1 MRGLRHEIVGMRY
14 EVFRRF
20 NSWLTLWSDYASQ
33 CSQTTLKIF
42 RFIKL
47 LIPTPW
53 SMSSQTALVPLSV
66 SSQTTRTHIFWSI
79 SSYTTLKIFRF
90 TKLLLIINCII
101 PTAYSQIG
109 TWRTHFNY
117 LNAKDLAI
125 VEKNIYCVTE
135 NGFFYYDTEVKQAI
149 KLSKIDGFTET
160 GIAKIGYNSSL
171 KTLVIAYQT
180 GNIDLLTV
188 NAKGEPTKI
197 INIPLLKEST
207 SIQGNKAVNHIQF
220 KDKIAYLAYDFG
232 LVVLDVEKQD
242 IRETYQNLGNNGSL
256 INIYKTIFT
265 PDSIYLSTSQGI
277 RSARFASNVNL
288 QFFGNWKTLITKN
301 LSISNFQ
308 NGIILASDLGEI
320 FTFQNGKYGN
330 FMTFSGKIQNI
341 EFVNNQ
347 EYSIRT
353 LNSISILNITNLQI
367 NKINEAKIQQ
377 PRQLKSETVGKYW
390 IADYENGLLSNSE
403 GNYKNYSP
411 SSLDTLYQTRRDS
424 IVLDL
429 DGNRWIRQGN
439 FSGILVISPKN
450 QRQFVS
456 TGAGS
461 GNLPSSTVKSLAID
475 RDGQVWIGTD
485 RGVVVFDN
493 PSAVF
498 SGKNFDAYTPVFER
512 RRLLGNETVTSIA
525 IDGGNRKW
533 MGTRNGIFLF
543 SPDGTELVSNFNE
556 KNSPLPS
563 NEISYITAE
572 SNTGEV
578 YIRTPKGMVSYR
590 GTATEGT
597 LKQDENGV
605 KVFPNPV
612 RPDFEG
618 QIGIEGLVE
627 NAFVKIT
634 DIAGNLVFETRAN
647 GGTAV
652 WNGRTLSGGRV
663 ETGIYLIFS
672 ANKKGE
678 ETLVS
683 RLAVVK

>member
-1 MRGLRHEIVGMRY
+1 MIGLRYEVVGMRY
-14 EVFRRF
+14 EVFSHF
-20 NSWLTLWSDYASQ
+20 ILWLVFMGSPRPIPTCVSNLSRL
-33 CSQTTLKIF
+33 TITRLTKL
-42 RFIKL
+42 FIL
-47 LIPTPW
+47 FHFLFPTENFLIPKTN
-53 SMSSQTALVPLSV
+53 A
-66 SSQTTRTHIFWSI
+66 
-79 SSYTTLKIFRF
+79 
-90 TKLLLIINCII
+90 
-101 PTAYSQIG
+101 QIG

-117 LNAKDLAI
+117 LNTKDLAI

-135 NGFFYYDTEVKQAI
+135 NGFFYYDTEAKQTV

-160 GIAKIGYNSSL
+160 GITKIGYNLSL
-171 KTLVIAYQT
+171 KTLVITYQT

-188 NAKGEPTKI
+188 NTKGEPIKI
-197 INIPLLKEST
+197 INIPLLKESA
-207 SIQGNKAVNHIQF
+207 SIQGNKAVNHIQI

-232 LVVLDVEKQD
+232 LVLLDIEKQD
-242 IRETYQNLGNNGSL
+242 IRETYQNLGDNGSS
-256 INIYKTIFT
+256 INVYKTVLT

-277 RSARFASNVNL
+277 RRAKFAPSVNL
-288 QFFGNWKTLITKN
+288 QFFGNWKTLIAKN

-308 NGIILASDLGEI
+308 NEIILASDLGEI

-330 FMTFSGKIQNI
+330 FINFSGKIEDI
-341 EFVNNQ
+341 ELVNNQ
-347 EYSIRT
+347 EYFIKT
-353 LNSISILNITNLQI
+353 LNSVSILSNVNLQI
-367 NKINEAKIQQ
+367 TKINESKIRET
-377 PRQLKSETVGKYW
+377 RQLKSETIGKYW
-390 IADYENGLLSNSE
+390 IADYKNGLLSNSE
-403 GNYKNYSP
+403 GNFKSYSP
-411 SSLDTLYQTRRDS
+411 SSLDTLYQIRRDS

-439 FSGILVISPKN
+439 FGGILVISSKN

-461 GNLPSSTVKSLAID
+461 GNLPSENVKSLALD
-475 RDGQVWIGTD
+475 RDGQMWVGTD
-485 RGVVVFDN
+485 KGVVVFDN
-493 PSAVF
+493 PNAVI

-512 RRLLGNETVTSIA
+512 RRLLGNEIITSIA

-543 SPDGTELVSNFNE
+543 NSDGTELVSNFNE

-572 SNTGEV
+572 LNTGEV

-597 LKQDENGV
+597 LKQDESGV

-612 RPDFEG
+612 RPDFDG
-618 QIGIEGLVE
+618 TIGIEGLVE

-652 WNGRTLSGGRV
+652 WNGNTLSGGRV
-663 ETGIYLIFS
+663 KTGIYLIFS
-672 ANKKGE
+672 ANAKGE

>member
-1 MRGLRHEIVGMRY
+1 MQNVFSFINLGIKGL
-14 EVFRRF
+14 
-20 NSWLTLWSDYASQ
+20 WDLA
-33 CSQTTLKIF
+33 
-42 RFIKL
+42 IKVL
-47 LIPTPW
+47 QRIG
-53 SMSSQTALVPLSV
+53 SPLSV
-66 SSQTTRTHIFWSI
+66 SSQTTARI
-79 SSYTTLKIFRF
+79 YQRLTLARPAKIIILFYF
-90 TKLLLIINCII
+90 LL
-101 PTAYSQIG
+101 PTANAQIG

-117 LNAKDLAI
+117 LNTKDLAI
-125 VEKNIYCVTE
+125 VEEDIYGVSE
-135 NGFFYYDTEVKQAI
+135 NGFFYYDTEAKQAV

-160 GIAKIGYNSSL
+160 GIEKIAYNSPL

-180 GNIDLLTV
+180 GNIDLLIV
-188 NAKGEPTKI
+188 NIKGEPAKI
-197 INIPLLKEST
+197 VNIPLLKEST
-207 SIQGNKAVNHIQF
+207 SIQGNKEVNHIQF
-220 KDKIAYLAYDFG
+220 KDKIAYLSYDFG
-232 LVVLDVEKQD
+232 LVVLDIEKQD
-242 IRETYQNLGNNGSL
+242 IRETYQNLGNNGSI
-256 INIYKTIFT
+256 INIYKTVFT
-265 PDSIYLSTSQGI
+265 RDSIYLSTSQGI

-330 FMTFSGKIQNI
+330 FMKFSGKI
-341 EFVNNQ
+341 EDVELVNNQ
-347 EYSIRT
+347 EYFVKT
-353 LNSISILNITNLQI
+353 FNSISILNNTNLQI
-367 NKINEAKIQQ
+367 TKINESKIQQ
-377 PRQLKSETVGKYW
+377 PRQLKSETIGKYW
-390 IADYENGLLSNSE
+390 IADYKNGLLSNSE
-403 GNYKNYSP
+403 GSYRSYSP
-411 SSLDTLYQTRRDS
+411 TGLDTLYQTRRDS
-424 IVLDL
+424 IVVDL
-429 DGNRWIRQGN
+429 DGNRWIRQGD
-439 FSGILVISPKN
+439 FGGILVISSKN
-450 QRQFVS
+450 QRQFIFSGV
-456 TGAGS
+456 GS
-461 GNLPSSTVKSLAID
+461 GNLPSNSVKSLAID
-475 RDGQVWIGTD
+475 RDGQMWVGTD
-485 RGVVVFDN
+485 KGVVVFDN
-493 PSAVF
+493 PNAVF
-498 SGKNFDAYTPVFER
+498 NGKNFDAYTPVFER

-543 SPDGTELVSNFNE
+543 NPDGTELVSNFNE

-563 NEISYITAE
+563 SEISYITAE
-572 SNTGEV
+572 PNTGEV

-590 GTATEGT
+590 GTATEGS
-597 LKQDENGV
+597 LKQDESGV

-652 WNGRTLSGGRV
+652 WNGNTLSGGRV

-672 ANKKGE
+672 SNKKGE

>member
-1 MRGLRHEIVGMRY
+1 MLFLFH
-14 EVFRRF
+14 
-20 NSWLTLWSDYASQ
+20 
-33 CSQTTLKIF
+33 C
-42 RFIKL
+42 L
-47 LIPTPW
+47 LPIENFLLPTVN
-53 SMSSQTALVPLSV
+53 A
-66 SSQTTRTHIFWSI
+66 
-79 SSYTTLKIFRF
+79 
-90 TKLLLIINCII
+90 
-101 PTAYSQIG
+101 QIG

-117 LNAKDLAI
+117 FNAKDLAI

-135 NGFFYYDTEVKQAI
+135 NGFFYYDTEAKQTI

-160 GIAKIGYNSSL
+160 GIAKIGYNSSQ
-171 KTLVIAYQT
+171 KILVIAYKT

-188 NAKGEPTKI
+188 NAKGEPNQI

-207 SIQGNKAVNHIQF
+207 SIQGNKAVNHIRI

-232 LVVLDVEKQD
+232 LVVLDIEKQD

-256 INIYKTIFT
+256 VNIHKIVFT
-265 PDSIYLSTSQGI
+265 TDSIYLSTSQGI
-277 RSARFASNVNL
+277 RKAKFAPNVNL
-288 QFFGNWKTLITKN
+288 QFFGNWKTLIAKN

-330 FMTFSGKIQNI
+330 FMNFSGKIEDI
-341 EFVNNQ
+341 ELVNNQ
-347 EYSIRT
+347 EYFIKT
-353 LNSISILNITNLQI
+353 LNSVSILSNVNLQI
-367 NKINEAKIQQ
+367 TKINESKIQE
-377 PRQLKSETVGKYW
+377 PRQLKSETIGKYW
-390 IADYENGLLSNSE
+390 IADYKNGLLSNSE
-403 GNYKNYSP
+403 GNFKSYSP

-439 FSGILVISPKN
+439 FGGILVISSKN

-461 GNLPSSTVKSLAID
+461 GNLPSENVKSLALD
-475 RDGQVWIGTD
+475 RDGQMWVGTD
-485 RGVVVFDN
+485 KGVVVFDN
-493 PSAVF
+493 PNAVF

-512 RRLLGNETVTSIA
+512 RRLLGNEIITSIA

-543 SPDGTELVSNFNE
+543 NPDGTELVSNFNE

-572 SNTGEV
+572 LNTGEV

-597 LKQDENGV
+597 LKQDESGV

-612 RPDFEG
+612 RPDFDG
-618 QIGIEGLVE
+618 TIGIEGLVE

-647 GGTAV
+647 GGTAI
-652 WNGRTLSGGRV
+652 WNGNTLSGGRV
-663 ETGIYLIFS
+663 KTGIYLIFS
-672 ANKKGE
+672 ANAKGE

>member
-1 MRGLRHEIVGMRY
+1 MQNVFSFIKFKTKELCDWKTRFRH
-14 EVFRRF
+14 RF
-20 NSWLTLWSDYASQ
+20 STLWFA
-33 CSQTTLKIF
+33 
-42 RFIKL
+42 
-47 LIPTPW
+47 TPFA
-53 SMSSQTALVPLSV
+53 Q
-66 SSQTTRTHIFWSI
+66 
-79 SSYTTLKIFRF
+79 
-90 TKLLLIINCII
+90 LIIPFYLIL
-101 PTAYSQIG
+101 PTANAQIG

-117 LNAKDLAI
+117 LNAKDVAI

-135 NGFFYYDTEVKQAI
+135 NGFFYYDTEAKQSV

-180 GNIDLLTV
+180 GNIDLLAIDV
-188 NAKGEPTKI
+188 KGEPAKI
-197 INIPLLKEST
+197 TNISLLKESI

-220 KDKIAYLAYDFG
+220 KGKIAYLSYDFG
-232 LVVLDVEKQD
+232 LVLLDIEKQD
-242 IRETYQNLGNNGSL
+242 IRETYQNLGNNGSS
-256 INIYKTIFT
+256 INIHKTIFT
-265 PDSIYLSTSQGI
+265 PDSIYLSTSQGV
-277 RSARFASNVNL
+277 RVARFSSTINL
-288 QFFGNWKTLITKN
+288 QFFGNWKTLISRN

-308 NGIILASDLGEI
+308 NGIILASNLGEI
-320 FTFQNGKYGN
+320 FTFQNGKYEN
-330 FMTFSGKIQNI
+330 FVKFSGKIEDI
-341 EFVNNQ
+341 ELVNNQ
-347 EYSIRT
+347 AYFIKT
-353 LNSISILNITNLQI
+353 LNSISILNNSTFRID
-367 NKINEAKIQQ
+367 KIDESKIQQ
-377 PRQLKSETVGKYW
+377 PQQLKSEAISKYW
-390 IADYENGLLSNSE
+390 VADYKNGLLSNSG
-403 GNYKNYSP
+403 GNYKSYSP
-411 SSLDTLYQTRRDS
+411 NSLDTLYQTRRDS

-439 FSGILVISPKN
+439 FGGILVINSKN
-450 QRQFVS
+450 QRQFVFS
-456 TGAGS
+456 GIGL
-461 GNLPSSTVKSLAID
+461 GNLPSNSVKSLAID
-475 RDGQVWIGTD
+475 RDGQMWIGTD

-533 MGTRNGIFLF
+533 MGTKNGIFLF
-543 SPDGTELVSNFNE
+543 STDGTELVNNFNE

-563 NEISYITAE
+563 SEISYITAE
-572 SNTGEV
+572 PNTGEV

-590 GTATEGT
+590 GTATEAT
-597 LKQDENGV
+597 LKQVENDV

-612 RPDFEG
+612 RPDFDG

-634 DIAGNLVFETRAN
+634 DIAGNLVYETRAN

-652 WNGRTLSGGRV
+652 WNGNTLSGGRV
-663 ETGIYLIFS
+663 QTGVYLIFS

>member
-1 MRGLRHEIVGMRY
+1 MQNVFSFINLGIKGLWDLGIK
-14 EVFRRF
+14 VFQRIPIP
-20 NSWLTLWSDYASQ
+20 WLVSPPIRMGV
-33 CSQTTLKIF
+33 KI
-42 RFIKL
+42 
-47 LIPTPW
+47 
-53 SMSSQTALVPLSV
+53 
-66 SSQTTRTHIFWSI
+66 
-79 SSYTTLKIFRF
+79 
-90 TKLLLIINCII
+90 LLLFNFLTPTTNCFL
-101 PTAYSQIG
+101 PTANAQIG

-135 NGFFYYDTEVKQAI
+135 NGFFYYDTEAKQSI
-149 KLSKIDGFTET
+149 KLSKIDGFAEN
-160 GIAKIGYNSSL
+160 GIAKIAYNSSL
-171 KTLVIAYQT
+171 KTLIIAYQT

-188 NAKGEPTKI
+188 NAKGEPAKI
-197 INIPLLKEST
+197 TNIALLKEST
-207 SIQGNKAVNHIQF
+207 SIQDNKAANHIQF

-232 LVVLDVEKQD
+232 LVLLDVEKQD
-242 IRETYQNLGNNGSL
+242 IRETYQNLGNNGSS
-256 INIYKTIFT
+256 INIYKTVFT
-265 PDSIYLSTSQGI
+265 TDSIYLSTSQGI
-277 RSARFASNVNL
+277 RGAKFASNINL

-320 FTFQNGKYGN
+320 FTYQNGKYGN
-330 FMTFSGKIQNI
+330 FMTFSGKIEDI
-341 EFVNNQ
+341 EIINNQ
-347 EYSIRT
+347 EYFIKT
-353 LNSISILNITNLQI
+353 VNSISLLNITNLQI
-367 NKINEAKIQQ
+367 TKINESKIQQ

-390 IADYENGLLSNSE
+390 IADYKNGLLINLE
-403 GNYKNYSP
+403 GSYKSYSP
-411 SSLDTLYQTRRDS
+411 NSLDTLYQTRRDS
-424 IVLDL
+424 IVVDL
-429 DGNRWIRQGN
+429 DGNRWIRRGD
-439 FSGILVISPKN
+439 FGGILVINLKN
-450 QRQFVS
+450 QRQFVFS
-456 TGAGS
+456 GVGA
-461 GNLPSSTVKSLAID
+461 GNLPSNNVKSLALD
-475 RDGQVWIGTD
+475 RDGQMWVGTD
-485 RGVVVFDN
+485 KGVVVFDN
-493 PSAVF
+493 PSAIF

-512 RRLLGNETVTSIA
+512 RRLLGNETIASIA

-533 MGTRNGIFLF
+533 IGTKNGIFLF

-563 NEISYITAE
+563 NEILYITAE
-572 SNTGEV
+572 PNTGEV
-578 YIRTPKGMVSYR
+578 YIRTLKGMVSYR
-590 GTATEGT
+590 GTATEGS
-597 LKQDENGV
+597 LKQDENAV

-634 DIAGNLVFETRAN
+634 DVAGNLVYETRAN

-652 WNGRTLSGGRV
+652 WNGKTLAGGRV

>member
-1 MRGLRHEIVGMRY
+1 MQN
-14 EVFRRF
+14 VF
-20 NSWLTLWSDYASQ
+20 S
-33 CSQTTLKIF
+33 
-42 RFIKL
+42 FIKGIGYRVL
-47 LIPTPW
+47 GI
-53 SMSSQTALVPLSV
+53 MYEAF
-66 SSQTTRTHIFWSI
+66 RTKF
-79 SSYTTLKIFRF
+79 
-90 TKLLLIINCII
+90 LLLFQLLFLLQTFFI
-101 PTAYSQIG
+101 PKANAQIG
-109 TWRTHFNY
+109 AWQTYFNY
-117 LNAKDLAI
+117 LNTKDLAI
-125 VEKNIYCVTE
+125 VEKNIYSVSE
-135 NGFFYYDTEVKQAI
+135 NGFFYYDTEAKQSF

-160 GIAKIGYNSSL
+160 GIVKIAYNSSL
-171 KTLVIAYQT
+171 KTLIIAYQT

-197 INIPLLKEST
+197 TNISLLKEST
-207 SIQGNKAVNHIQF
+207 SIQGNKTVNHIKF
-220 KDKIAYLAYDFG
+220 KDKIAYLSYNFG
-232 LVVLDVEKQD
+232 LVLLDVEKQD
-242 IRETYQNLGNNGSL
+242 IRETYQNLGDNGSS
-256 INIYKTIFT
+256 INIYKSVFT
-265 PDSIYLSTSQGI
+265 TDSIYLSTSQGI
-277 RSARFASNVNL
+277 RVAKFSSTINL
-288 QFFGNWKTLITKN
+288 QFYGNWKTLISKN

-308 NGIILASDLGEI
+308 NGIILASNSGEI
-320 FTFQNGKYGN
+320 FTYQNGKYGN
-330 FMTFSGKIQNI
+330 FINFSGKIEDI
-341 EFVNNQ
+341 ELVNNQ

-353 LNSISILNITNLQI
+353 SNSISILNSTTLQVS
-367 NKINEAKIQQ
+367 KINELKIQQ
-377 PRQLKSETVGKYW
+377 PQQLKSETIGRYW
-390 IADYENGLLSNSE
+390 VADYKNGLLSNVE
-403 GNYKNYSP
+403 GNYKSYSP
-411 SSLDTLYQTRRDS
+411 NSLDTLYQTRRDS

-429 DGNRWIRQGN
+429 DGNRWIRRGN
-439 FSGILVISPKN
+439 SDGILVINSKN
-450 QRQFVS
+450 QRQFIFSGV
-456 TGAGS
+456 GS
-461 GNLPSSTVKSLAID
+461 GNLPSNNVKSIAID
-475 RDGQVWIGTD
+475 RDGQMWVGTD

-543 SPDGTELVSNFNE
+543 SPDGTELISNFNE

-563 NEISYITAE
+563 NEILYITAE
-572 SNTGEV
+572 LNTGEV
-578 YIRTPKGMVSYR
+578 YIRTSKGMVSYR
-590 GTATEGT
+590 GSATEGNS
-597 LKQDENGV
+597 KQDENKV

-634 DIAGNLVFETRAN
+634 DVAGNLVYETRAN

-652 WNGRTLSGGRV
+652 WNGKTLAGGRV

>member
-1 MRGLRHEIVGMRY
+1 MGLWDLGIKVISQI
-14 EVFRRF
+14 FK
-20 NSWLTLWSDYASQ
+20 LPWSVSP
-33 CSQTTLKIF
+33 QTTHA
-42 RFIKL
+42 
-47 LIPTPW
+47 
-53 SMSSQTALVPLSV
+53 TAITRIITLTPLSV
-66 SSQTTRTHIFWSI
+66 SSQTTNQHLTIIR
-79 SSYTTLKIFRF
+79 L
-90 TKLLLIINCII
+90 TKLFIIFHCLLPN
-101 PTAYSQIG
+101 ANAQIG

-117 LNAKDLAI
+117 LNTKDLAI

-135 NGFFYYDTEVKQAI
+135 NGFFYYDTEAKQAI

-160 GIAKIGYNSSL
+160 GIAKIGYNSSS

-188 NAKGEPTKI
+188 NAKGEPAKI
-197 INIPLLKEST
+197 TNISLLKESS

-232 LVVLDVEKQD
+232 LVVLDIDKQD
-242 IRETYQNLGNNGSL
+242 IRETYQNLGDNGSA
-256 INIYKTIFT
+256 INIYKTVFT

-277 RSARFASNVNL
+277 RGAKFAPNINL
-288 QFFGNWKTLITKN
+288 QYFGNWKTLISKR
-301 LSISNFQ
+301 LSMSNFQ
-308 NGIILASDLGEI
+308 NGIVLASDLGEI
-320 FTFQNGKYGN
+320 FTYQNGKYGN
-330 FMTFSGKIQNI
+330 FIKFLGKIEDI
-341 EFVNNQ
+341 ELVNNQ
-347 EYSIRT
+347 EYFIKT
-353 LNSISILNITNLQI
+353 LNAVTILNNATLQL
-367 NKINEAKIQQ
+367 NKITESKIQQ
-377 PRQLKSETVGKYW
+377 PQQLKSETIGKYW
-390 IADYENGLLSNSE
+390 IADYKNGLISNSE

-429 DGNRWIRQGN
+429 DGNRWIRQGD
-439 FSGILVISPKN
+439 FGGILIINPKN
-450 QRQFVS
+450 QRQFAF
-456 TGAGS
+456 TGIGS
-461 GNLPSSTVKSLAID
+461 GNLPSNNVKSLAID
-475 RDGQVWIGTD
+475 RDGQMWVGTD
-485 RGVVVFDN
+485 KGVVVFDN

-512 RRLLGNETVTSIA
+512 RRLLGNETITSITV
-525 IDGGNRKW
+525 DGGNRKW
-533 MGTRNGIFLF
+533 MGTKNGIFLF
-543 SPDGTELVSNFNE
+543 SPDGTELVSNFTE
-556 KNSPLPS
+556 KNSPLPI

-572 SNTGEV
+572 LNTGEV

-590 GTATEGT
+590 GSATEGS
-597 LKQDENGV
+597 LKQDESAV

-634 DIAGNLVFETRAN
+634 DVAGNLVYETRAN

-652 WNGRTLSGGRV
+652 WNGKTLAGGRV

>member
-1 MRGLRHEIVGMRY
+1 MFSFIRGLRYEIAGMN
-14 EVFRRF
+14 EVFNRLI
-20 NSWLTLWSDYASQ
+20 SWLMPSTCRCW
-33 CSQTTLKIF
+33 CF
-42 RFIKL
+42 RPNTFAK
-47 LIPTPW
+47 
-53 SMSSQTALVPLSV
+53 
-66 SSQTTRTHIFWSI
+66 
-79 SSYTTLKIFRF
+79 F
-90 TKLLLIINCII
+90 TKLLILFHCLL
-101 PTAYSQIG
+101 PTNNFLLPKVNAQIG

-125 VEKNIYCVTE
+125 VEKNIYCVTK
-135 NGFFYYDTEVKQAI
+135 NGFFYYDIEAKQTV

-160 GIAKIGYNSSL
+160 GITKIGYNSL
-171 KTLVIAYQT
+171 MKTLVIAYQT

-188 NAKGEPTKI
+188 NAKGEPIKI

-207 SIQGNKAVNHIQF
+207 SIQGNKAVNHIQI

-232 LVVLDVEKQD
+232 LVVLDIEKQD
-242 IRETYQNLGNNGSL
+242 IRETYQNLGDNGSL
-256 INIYKTIFT
+256 INIHKIVFT
-265 PDSIYLSTSQGI
+265 TDSIYLSTSQGI
-277 RSARFASNVNL
+277 RKARFAPNVNL
-288 QFFGNWKTLITKN
+288 QFFGNWKTLIAKN

-330 FMTFSGKIQNI
+330 FMNFSGKIEDI
-341 EFVNNQ
+341 ELVNNQ
-347 EYSIRT
+347 EYFIKT
-353 LNSISILNITNLQI
+353 LNSVSILSNVNLQI
-367 NKINEAKIQQ
+367 TKINESKIRE
-377 PRQLKSETVGKYW
+377 PRQLKSETIGKYW
-390 IADYENGLLSNSE
+390 IADYKNGLLSNSE
-403 GNYKNYSP
+403 GNFKSYSP
-411 SSLDTLYQTRRDS
+411 NSLDTLYQTRRDS

-429 DGNRWIRQGN
+429 DGNRWMRQGN
-439 FSGILVISPKN
+439 FSGILVVSSKN

-461 GNLPSSTVKSLAID
+461 GNLPSENVKSLALD
-475 RDGQVWIGTD
+475 RDGQMWVGTD
-485 RGVVVFDN
+485 KGVVVFDN
-493 PSAVF
+493 PNAVF

-512 RRLLGNETVTSIA
+512 RRLLGNEIITSIA

-543 SPDGTELVSNFNE
+543 NPDGTELVSNFNE

-572 SNTGEV
+572 LNTGEV

-590 GTATEGT
+590 GTATEGI
-597 LKQDENGV
+597 LKQDESGV

-612 RPDFEG
+612 RPDFDG
-618 QIGIEGLVE
+618 TIGIEGLVE

-647 GGTAV
+647 GGTAI
-652 WNGRTLSGGRV
+652 WNGNTLSGGRV
-663 ETGIYLIFS
+663 KTGIYLIFS
-672 ANKKGE
+672 ANAKGE

>member
-1 MRGLRHEIVGMRY
+1 MLILFH
-14 EVFRRF
+14 
-20 NSWLTLWSDYASQ
+20 
-33 CSQTTLKIF
+33 C
-42 RFIKL
+42 L
-47 LIPTPW
+47 LPTNN
-53 SMSSQTALVPLSV
+53 
-66 SSQTTRTHIFWSI
+66 F
-79 SSYTTLKIFRF
+79 
-90 TKLLLIINCII
+90 LLPKVN
-101 PTAYSQIG
+101 AQIG

-117 LNAKDLAI
+117 LNAIDLAI

-135 NGFFYYDTEVKQAI
+135 NGFFYYDTEAKQTV

-160 GIAKIGYNSSL
+160 GITKIGYISL
-171 KTLVIAYQT
+171 MKTLVIAYQT

-188 NAKGEPTKI
+188 NAKGEPIKI

-207 SIQGNKAVNHIQF
+207 SIQGNKAVNHIQI

-232 LVVLDVEKQD
+232 LVVLDIEKQD
-242 IRETYQNLGNNGSL
+242 IRETYQNLGDNGSL
-256 INIYKTIFT
+256 INIHKIVFT
-265 PDSIYLSTSQGI
+265 TDSIYLSTSQGI
-277 RSARFASNVNL
+277 RKARFAPNVNL
-288 QFFGNWKTLITKN
+288 QFFGNWKTLIAKN

-330 FMTFSGKIQNI
+330 FMNFSGKIEDI
-341 EFVNNQ
+341 ELVNNQ
-347 EYSIRT
+347 EYFIKT
-353 LNSISILNITNLQI
+353 LNSVSILSNVNLQI
-367 NKINEAKIQQ
+367 TKINESKIRE
-377 PRQLKSETVGKYW
+377 PRQLKSETIGKYW
-390 IADYENGLLSNSE
+390 IADYKNGLLSNSE
-403 GNYKNYSP
+403 GNFKSYSP

-439 FSGILVISPKN
+439 FGGILVISSKN

-461 GNLPSSTVKSLAID
+461 GNLPSENVKSLALD
-475 RDGQVWIGTD
+475 RDGQMWVGTD
-485 RGVVVFDN
+485 KGVVVFDN
-493 PSAVF
+493 PNAVF

-512 RRLLGNETVTSIA
+512 RRLLGNEIITSIA

-543 SPDGTELVSNFNE
+543 NPDGTELVSNFNE

-572 SNTGEV
+572 LNTGEV

-597 LKQDENGV
+597 LKQDESGV

-612 RPDFEG
+612 RPDFDG
-618 QIGIEGLVE
+618 TIGIEGLVE

-647 GGTAV
+647 GGTAI
-652 WNGRTLSGGRV
+652 WNGNTLSGGRV
-663 ETGIYLIFS
+663 KTGIYLIFS
-672 ANKKGE
+672 ANAKGE